1 MSAPSEEALYF
12 IVDDEYSGER
22 LDKVLAKL
30 LPSVSRARLQSWIE
44 QGAVVVN
51 GEVTE
56 KIRAKVAAGDEIEV
70 TEQPSPEELAFKP
83 VAMDIDV
90 IYEDELCLIV
100 YKRAGLLV
108 HSDGNDEVTLTDIV
122 NAYLYDKGT
131 KGVAIHRLDKET
143 QGLVFFS
150 KSAIF
155 QSYFDKEL
163 EYKRL
168 KRNYIAVCA
177 GKLKDKVVID
187 KPIGKDR
194 HDAKRQVIAKNGQ
207 SAKTIVT
214 PLVSYEDYSIVDCEL
229 KTGRTH
235 QIRVHMAS
243 IGHPL
248 LNDSLYGIDTDI
260 INEMGLVAD
269 RLSFYHPLKEEFIN
283 VKCELPKD
291 IEERL

>member
-1 MSAPSEEALYF
+1 MNYKVEKDTLYIDIDQLHTKTVDEFLEAYILSRKYRHLLVQNKW
-12 IVDDEYSGER
+12 IYIDDKPAKRGDVLDGKIIKVMIYPDEPVSGYKED
-22 LDKVLAKL
+22 L
-30 LPSVSRARLQSWIE
+30 
-44 QGAVVVN
+44 
-51 GEVTE
+51 
-56 KIRAKVAAGDEIEV
+56 
-70 TEQPSPEELAFKP
+70 
-83 VAMDIDV
+83 DV

>member
-1 MSAPSEEALYF
+1 MKYKLEKDTLYIDIDQLHTKTVDEFLEAYILSRKYRHLLVQNKW
-12 IVDDEYSGER
+12 IYIDDKPAKRGDVLDGKIIKVMIYPDEPVSGYKED
-22 LDKVLAKL
+22 L
-30 LPSVSRARLQSWIE
+30 
-44 QGAVVVN
+44 
-51 GEVTE
+51 
-56 KIRAKVAAGDEIEV
+56 
-70 TEQPSPEELAFKP
+70 
-83 VAMDIDV
+83 DV

>member
-1 MSAPSEEALYF
+1 MKYKLEKDTLYIDIDQLHTKTVDEFLEAYILSRKYRHLLVQNKW
-12 IVDDEYSGER
+12 IYIDDKPAKRGDVLDGKIIKVMIYPDEPVSGYKED
-22 LDKVLAKL
+22 L
-30 LPSVSRARLQSWIE
+30 
-44 QGAVVVN
+44 
-51 GEVTE
+51 
-56 KIRAKVAAGDEIEV
+56 
-70 TEQPSPEELAFKP
+70 
-83 VAMDIDV
+83 DV

-150 KSAIF
+150 KSVIF

-168 KRNYIAVCA
+168 KRNYIAVCV

>member
-1 MSAPSEEALYF
+1 MKYKLEKDTLYIDIDQLHTKTVDEFLEAYVLSRKYRHLLVQNKW
-12 IVDDEYSGER
+12 IYIDDKPAKRGDVLDGKIIKVMIYPDEPVSGYKED
-22 LDKVLAKL
+22 L
-30 LPSVSRARLQSWIE
+30 
-44 QGAVVVN
+44 
-51 GEVTE
+51 
-56 KIRAKVAAGDEIEV
+56 
-70 TEQPSPEELAFKP
+70 
-83 VAMDIDV
+83 DV

>member
-1 MSAPSEEALYF
+1 MKYKLEKDTLYIDIDQLHTKTVDEFLEAYVLSRKYRHLLVQNKW
-12 IVDDEYSGER
+12 IYIDDKPAKRGDVLDGEILKVMIYPDEPVSGYKED
-22 LDKVLAKL
+22 L
-30 LPSVSRARLQSWIE
+30 
-44 QGAVVVN
+44 
-51 GEVTE
+51 
-56 KIRAKVAAGDEIEV
+56 
-70 TEQPSPEELAFKP
+70 
-83 VAMDIDV
+83 DV

>member
-1 MSAPSEEALYF
+1 MKYKLEKDTLYIDIDQLHTKTVDEFLEAYILSRKYRHLLVQNKWLY
-12 IVDDEYSGER
+12 IDDKPAKRGDVLDGEIIKVMIYPDEPVSGYKED
-22 LDKVLAKL
+22 L
-30 LPSVSRARLQSWIE
+30 
-44 QGAVVVN
+44 
-51 GEVTE
+51 
-56 KIRAKVAAGDEIEV
+56 
-70 TEQPSPEELAFKP
+70 
-83 VAMDIDV
+83 DV

-108 HSDGNDEVTLTDIV
+108 HSDGNDEVTLNDIV

-150 KSAIF
+150 KSVIF

-248 LNDSLYGIDTDI
+248 LNDRLYGIDTDI